1 MAKQSKQ
8 ADGNINR
15 GLLFEKTDVK
25 INQTFSKMLDD
36 LQGNILKHH
45 GRTHAYHIFI
55 NFKKDKKKEAR
66 SWISK
71 FAKSKIVSASQQ
83 IKDSAAFKAAKENDQ
98 SFDSGVF
105 YNFSLTAKG
114 YAKLA
119 VDLEKIPKGEAFRKG
134 MKSRKAILKDR
145 PEKWEKGLDENIDAL
160 LIVSDIDISRL
171 TKEKIS
177 ILSQLSSIGKVV
189 SIQKGKV
196 LRNNHGVGIEH
207 FGYAD
212 GISQPNYLDVDTQPP
227 INEWDD
233 NHALLKNLLIIDEG
247 GKFGEESCG
256 SYFVFRKLEQN
267 VKAFKDKE
275 ENISKK
281 FNGGKGVK
289 DANGVPNDELAGSMI
304 VGRFEDGSEVV
315 NHSNEIPI
323 LSGTQLNNDFDYR
336 SDTSGLKCP
345 FHSHIRITNPRA
357 DVGQDFAKSVRI
369 TRRGIPYNDI
379 GRDEFDLD
387 SDKPTGGVGLLFM
400 CYNSEIERQF
410 EFIQSNWANHGD
422 IGGHLVGQDGII
434 GQGANATV
442 RQLPNQWG
450 TANGL
455 QSVNSFHGFVTNK
468 GGEYFFTPCIS
479 FLKSL

>member
-1 MAKQSKQ
+1 MAK
-8 ADGNINR
+8 
-15 GLLFEKTDVK
+15 LLLEKTDVK
-25 INQTFSKMLDD
+25 INRTFGKMLSD

-45 GRTHAYHIFI
+45 GRTHAYHIFV
-55 NFKKDKKKEAR
+55 NFRKSKKKEIR
-66 SWISK
+66 NWISK
-71 FAKSKIVSASQQ
+71 FAGSKIISASKQ
-83 IKDSAAFKAAKENDQ
+83 IKDSIAFKQAKE
-98 SFDSGVF
+98 SEKPFDSGVF

-114 YAKLA
+114 YAKLE
-119 VDLEKIPKGEAFRKG
+119 VNFDKIPKGDAFRKG
-134 MKSRKAILKDR
+134 MKSRKILADKPSD
-145 PEKWEKGLDENIDAL
+145 WESGLDKNIDAL
-160 LIVSDIDISRL
+160 IILADVDISRL
-171 TKEKIS
+171 VKEKDSIIS
-177 ILSQLSSIGKVV
+177 QWSALGNVV

-196 LRNNHGVGIEH
+196 LRNKHGIGIEH

-212 GISQPNYLDVDTQPP
+212 GISQPNYLDVGSQPNA
-227 INEWDD
+227 NEWDD
-233 NHALLKNLLIIDEG
+233 NHAILKNLLVVDEG

-315 NHSNEIPI
+315 NHSNEIPV
-323 LSGTQLNNDFDYR
+323 LSDAQLNNDFDYR
-336 SDTSGLKCP
+336 SDSTGLKCP
-345 FHSHIRITNPRA
+345 FHSHIRVTNPRA

-387 SDKPTGGVGLLFM
+387 NDMPTGGVGLLFM

-410 EFIQSNWANHGD
+410 EFIQSHWANAGV
-422 IGGHLVGQDGII
+422 IGNHKVGQDAII
-434 GQGANATV
+434 GQGKNQIPKFLS
-442 RQLPNQWG
+442 RQWG
-450 TANGL
+450 KSNGKKRIKDF
-455 QSVNSFHGFVTNK
+455 QGFVTNK
-468 GGEYFFTPCIS
+468 GGEYFFTPSIS